1 MKIVRKGK
9 EYDYDYKTIYLQGNQ
24 HRPLKELAEKHN
36 MSIGRMI
43 MKLIKNY
50 EDIHNNSI

>member
-1 MKIVRKGK
+1 MRIVRKGK

-50 EDIHNNSI
+50 EVSGN